1 MIPVPTVPAAVAT
14 TIVTC
19 VVPVAG
25 LRAVAGVGVVLG
37 GRLGG
42 VVAVAGVSPGGG
54 GGLAGGVVG
63 VVCVRVSHRFTSLCL
78 ALV

>member
-1 MIPVPTVPAAVAT
+1 VIPVPTVPAAVAT

-42 VVAVAGVSPGGG
+42 VVAVAGVSPVAVAA
-54 GGLAGGVVG
+54 LPVG
-63 VVCVRVSHRFTSLCL
+63 WSVWCACGSVIGSLPC
-78 ALV
+78 A